1 MNLHSA
7 PQDVPQGRSGKAG
20 RRLGPIAEGTGPAHR
35 AWLEPLRDAVHGRG
49 VTLDELQAR
58 TGRPK
63 GHISEL
69 LRAVGRYPRWVFVR
83 TVLLALDRPGLPYD
97 AMRLRWVLAAR
108 DVGKRTS
115 WIKDCLHE
123 GGARHRT
130 ATASVPLDFLAFQ
143 QMHRPHYTRYASAF
157 LRRPGLSKKAVDDVF
172 TLLLMLWHD
181 ALASENPERFAWP
194 MLRQTVLER
203 APKEN
208 GRPSLVEAAFDT
220 VALDLAPDPV
230 RQVEESMALFRAV
243 GGSRPCSATSW
254 SCCTCAEW
262 RTPGRRTNWASP
274 SPPYGPPHGTPS
286 ATCTPPCTRTA
297 PPRRGSPVTST
308 IDQLLARARLH
319 TAPYAPADIADTGG
333 APHPQGARGPGAAA
347 GEPQRDRRGAARDL
361 QALCETAVTRT
372 AVVGLGDFLTHKL
385 PQPSGAR
392 VLGCIL
398 LLTDAEDSARFWW
411 QYAAGAGDSI
421 ASYCLYLHHLALGEN
436 HEAVWWRSQSAPPA
450 PGTRRT
456 HWTSRTP
463 RMRLTWLTCPTW
475 PRWSSRAPPGT
486 SPPMRACPPPC
497 ASCGRC
503 GPAGPGPGAAPA
515 PSKPSWSTS
524 PPPSAT
530 STTTLNSP
538 AGPGL
543 HRPDPRTDGRGRPAA
558 AAGPTHPAP
567 APGPAAGYLTR
578 KEQPL
583 GFLPPSLSATFLP
596 STVMVHGA
604 CLSEPSAAFT
614 EPGRT
619 FTR

>member
-450 PGTRRT
+450 PR
-456 HWTSRTP
+456 HEADALDEPDTP
-463 RMRLTWLTCPTW
+463 DAADVADVPDVATVVFE
-475 PRWSSRAPPGT
+475 
-486 SPPMRACPPPC
+486 
-497 ASCGRC
+497 
-503 GPAGPGPGAAPA
+503 GAARDLAADASLP
-515 PSKPSWSTS
+515 
-524 PPPSAT
+524 
-530 STTTLNSP
+530 TTLRVLR
-538 AGPGL
+538 ALRPGGTGARRGSGTVKAVMEYVSAAVSYVDDDL
-543 HRPDPRTDGRGRPAA
+543 ELPLPDPDFTDRIRALTAA
-558 AAGPTHPAP
+558 AA
-567 APGPAAGYLTR
+567 R
-578 KEQPL
+578 
-583 GFLPPSLSATFLP
+583 PPR
-596 STVMVHGA
+596 
-604 CLSEPSAAFT
+604 
-614 EPGRT
+614 PGRRT
-619 FTR
+619 PPRLPARLRAT